1 MSVVGHLWSV
11 CKFKNGN
18 WYLYDRKCTSCLK
31 HMLFTDPAPDTRE
44 PAMHTSLIKVGALH
58 SSHQS
63 VGSTWRVKSFF
74 YGPWLFGHAPVES
87 FKLRNSSVHF
97 EPCFY
102 VKAATQST
110 VKSSNERSRTT
121 LQISLSNIALAKQ
134 REESPDSKNIWMF
147 VAYHTK

>member
-1 MSVVGHLWSV
+1 MSVVGHLGSV

-31 HMLFTDPAPDTRE
+31 HMLLTNPAWYFESQQCIP
-44 PAMHTSLIKVGALH
+44 HLIELGALH
-58 SSHQS
+58 ASHQS

-110 VKSSNERSRTT
+110 VKSSNERSRT

-134 REESPDSKNIWMF
+134 REESPDSKNIWMLQIRR
-147 VAYHTK
+147 HS